1 MQSFG
6 IGLSA
11 TAIVLSFEGLGT
23 AGPLM
28 LDQIDLLIKGY
39 YASEILY
46 VAAIG
51 LAKLS
56 ILFLFYNVVAM
67 QRTIRRIVMAF
78 GILVSAWTI
87 ASVMATA
94 FQCELP
100 RPWDITSLKCSNMVS
115 STGCLV

>member
-11 TAIVLSFEGLGT
+11 TAVVLSFEGLGT

-51 LAKLS
+51 LTKLS
-56 ILFLFYNVVAM
+56 ILVLFYNVVAM

-78 GILVSAWTI
+78 GVLVSAWTI
-87 ASVMATA
+87 ASVMAIA

-100 RPWDITSLKCSNMVS
+100 RPWDITSLECSNMVS